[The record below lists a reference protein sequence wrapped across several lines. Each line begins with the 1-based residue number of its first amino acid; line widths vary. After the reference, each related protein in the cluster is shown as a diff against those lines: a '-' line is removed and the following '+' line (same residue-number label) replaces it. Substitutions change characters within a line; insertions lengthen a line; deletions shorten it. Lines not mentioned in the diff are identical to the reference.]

1 MVSDNYA
8 KADEIQIKGSQI
20 FSQVRQKW
28 LPLTPEERVRQ
39 EYLKILI
46 QEYGYNIDQL
56 AEEINVTGRGSAQAR
71 ADFAIWRTVKDKLD
85 DKSPFIIVECKSD
98 NVAIKARDY
107 AQGEHYGRMTDAPF
121 FVTHNSRETRYWRI
135 KKIRCPVTLKR

>member
-1 MVSDNYA
+1 MVSETYA

-20 FSQVRQKW
+20 FSKVRQKW
-28 LPLTPEERVRQ
+28 LHLTPEERVRQ

-71 ADFAIWRTVKDKLD
+71 ADFAIWRKVKDKLE

-107 AQGEHYGRMTDAPF
+107 AQGENYARMSDAPF
-121 FVTHNSRETRYWRI
+121 FEIGRAHV
-135 KKIRCPVTLKR
+135 